1 MKNKLYYTKK
11 AKYFEQSLPVG
22 NGRMG
27 ALVFGNLK
35 KERIAINEDSLWSGY
50 PKDNNKK
57 DAYKYLDSARKAV
70 FDKDYRKAEAI
81 INKNMHGVWSDAYL
95 PFGDILINYSKK
107 YSKNYSR
114 TLDLQNG
121 VATVKADNLMKL
133 FLFHIPLSFWL
144 LILRAKR
151 RIFLR

>member
-70 FDKDYRKAEAI
+70 FDKDYRKAEDI

-95 PFGDILINYSKK
+95 PCGDI
-107 YSKNYSR
+107 
-114 TLDLQNG
+114 
-121 VATVKADNLMKL
+121 
-133 FLFHIPLSFWL
+133 
-144 LILRAKR
+144 
-151 RIFLR
+151 

>member
-50 PKDNNKK
+50 PKD
-57 DAYKYLDSARKAV
+57 ARCLERCI
-70 FDKDYRKAEAI
+70 FAI
-81 INKNMHGVWSDAYL
+81 WRY
-95 PFGDILINYSKK
+95 Y
-107 YSKNYSR
+107 Y
-114 TLDLQNG
+114 
-121 VATVKADNLMKL
+121 
-133 FLFHIPLSFWL
+133 
-144 LILRAKR
+144 
-151 RIFLR
+151 

>member
-57 DAYKYLDSARKAV
+57 DAYKYLASAREAV
-70 FDKDYRKAEAI
+70 FNKDYRKAEDI

-95 PFGDILINYSKK
+95 PFGDIIIHNKR
-107 YSKNYSR
+107 SR
-114 TLDLQNG
+114 RR
-121 VATVKADNLMKL
+121 
-133 FLFHIPLSFWL
+133 LFHSNISC
-144 LILRAKR
+144 
-151 RIFLR
+151 

>member
-57 DAYKYLDSARKAV
+57 DLTSAPAPNTCAPRRKV
-70 FDKDYRKAEAI
+70 
-81 INKNMHGVWSDAYL
+81 
-95 PFGDILINYSKK
+95 
-107 YSKNYSR
+107 
-114 TLDLQNG
+114 
-121 VATVKADNLMKL
+121 
-133 FLFHIPLSFWL
+133 
-144 LILRAKR
+144 
-151 RIFLR
+151 